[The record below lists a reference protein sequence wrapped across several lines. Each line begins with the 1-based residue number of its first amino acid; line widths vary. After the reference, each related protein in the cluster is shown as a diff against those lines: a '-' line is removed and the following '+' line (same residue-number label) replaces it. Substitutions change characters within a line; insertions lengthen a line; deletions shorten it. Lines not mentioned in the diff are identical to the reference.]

1 MECAAHSSLDIQIS
15 KGPTEVRIGWA
26 VRVRQLDAAS
36 QICMQRRAHA
46 ACGVSLP
53 GCLGSIARRASGSV
67 RERPTVFDRDRPKR
81 LGGGRGDRMMVSEHG
96 CAGLMRCEGG
106 ARVRSRDVCQWC
118 GEVESRLYLRA
129 AVWESGRSLADNG
142 DMEGPETDGKAM
154 MAQALSRAP
163 PKQANTGPEIG
174 QQLDLAM
181 ARKWQEWQEFRCH
194 ADLRPQ
200 LCGAMMYF

>member
-53 GCLGSIARRASGSV
+53 GAWDRSRGVPQAPCVG
-67 RERPTVFDRDRPKR
+67 RPTVFRSRPSQAAT
-81 LGGGRGDRMMVSEHG
+81 GGGRGDRMMVSEHG

-118 GEVESRLYLRA
+118 DEVESRLSP
-129 AVWESGRSLADNG
+129 AVLESGRSLADNG
-142 DMEGPETDGKAM
+142 DMEGPGTGTQSGLDGKAM

-163 PKQANTGPEIG
+163 PKQANTG
-174 QQLDLAM
+174 
-181 ARKWQEWQEFRCH
+181 
-194 ADLRPQ
+194 
-200 LCGAMMYF
+200 